1 MSCATGIQKWPFDEG
16 GLRDDGGQCAGAIGT
31 AAELIASRWV
41 QSLPAGAA
49 FCHQGWSQLLE
60 PRAHLF
66 ELKTVSAEIVKAVV
80 DALIRQ
86 PAAGLSDGIAVGD
99 AVVCD
104 GAHIEIR
111 SYLKRAPLY
120 HSRFAGADK
129 GISRFAVHVP
139 TTFGRSRTAAMQPLL
154 AHPRETFFATSCA

>member
-31 AAELIASRWV
+31 AAELIAARRV

-49 FCHQGWSQLLE
+49 FVHQGWSQFLE

-86 PAAGLSDGIAVGD
+86 PAARSEEHTSELQSRGHL
-99 AVVCD
+99 VC
-104 GAHIEIR
+104 R
-111 SYLKRAPLY
+111 
-120 HSRFAGADK
+120 
-129 GISRFAVHVP
+129 
-139 TTFGRSRTAAMQPLL
+139 LL
-154 AHPRETFFATSCA
+154 LEKK